1 MLFFHS
7 PLVAV
12 ELLVLAALAA
22 LGTVG
27 VLPVSLWVLFPV
39 SLVEVLGVKVLP
51 RGSRG
56 MSRPD
61 LATPIVEPL
70 WLFGGV
76 WAAIRVII
84 SWS

>member
-7 PLVAV
+7 PLVVV

-27 VLPVSLWVLFPV
+27 VLLVSLWVLFPV
-39 SLVEVLGVKVLP
+39 SLVEVLGARVLP
-51 RGSRG
+51 RGSKG

-61 LATPIVEPL
+61 LVTPIVEPP

-76 WAAIRVII
+76 WAVIRVMI